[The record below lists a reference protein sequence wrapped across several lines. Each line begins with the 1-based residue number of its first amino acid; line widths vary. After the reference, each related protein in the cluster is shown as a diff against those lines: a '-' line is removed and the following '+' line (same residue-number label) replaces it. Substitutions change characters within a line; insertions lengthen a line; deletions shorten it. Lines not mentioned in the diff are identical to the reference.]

1 MNFTKLNLP
10 LYDLESTMNGM
21 LSSKIIKWTD
31 LNQICINT
39 IPSEKDNYLYG
50 AGSLFY
56 DWSNG
61 EEIYDDKGHM
71 VHVPAKRETPLK
83 ETDFTIICDIFKNT
97 VFEDAYNSLTKM
109 YNVGRVRLMKSPPK
123 TCLSWHVDDT
133 KRIHF
138 PIKTQEGCFM
148 VIEEEIKHLP
158 QHTWWLTNTLV
169 KHTAMNASLE
179 DRIHLVATLL
189 E

>member
-1 MNFTKLNLP
+1 MNFINLDLPTYNLKSKL
-10 LYDLESTMNGM
+10 DEM
-21 LSSKIIKWTD
+21 LSNKKLYWTD
-31 LNQICINT
+31 LNQICLNT
-39 IPSEKDNYLYG
+39 IKGKEENFLYG
-50 AGSLFY
+50 AGSLYY

-61 EEIYDDKGHM
+61 QDVVDENGNMKHT
-71 VHVPAKRETPLK
+71 PAIRTVPLK
-83 ETDFTIICDIFKNT
+83 EQDFTVLCDVFKNT
-97 VFEDAYNSLTKM
+97 VFEDVYNLLSNQ

-123 TCLSWHVDDT
+123 TCLSWHIDDT
-133 KRIHF
+133 KRIHY

-148 VIEEEIKHLP
+148 IIEKEIEHLP

-169 KHTAMNASLE
+169 KHSAMNASLE

>member
-1 MNFTKLNLP
+1 MNFEKLNLP
-10 LYDLESTMNGM
+10 NYDIKSILDNMLED
-21 LSSKIIKWTD
+21 KVVHWTD

-39 IPSEKDNYLYG
+39 VKGEEDNFLYG

-61 EEIYDDKGHM
+61 EEVYDEKGHM
-71 VHVPAKRETPLK
+71 RHIPAKRETPLK
-83 ETDFTIICDIFKNT
+83 EADFTNLCNLFKNT
-97 VFEDAYNSLTKM
+97 VFEDLYNVLKEN

-133 KRIHF
+133 KRIHY
-138 PIKTQEGCFM
+138 PIVTQEGCFM
-148 VIEEEIKHLP
+148 LIEDEVKHLP
-158 QHTWWLTNTLV
+158 QHTWWITNTLV
-169 KHTAMNASLE
+169 KHTALNASLE
-179 DRIHLVATLL
+179 DRVHLVATLI